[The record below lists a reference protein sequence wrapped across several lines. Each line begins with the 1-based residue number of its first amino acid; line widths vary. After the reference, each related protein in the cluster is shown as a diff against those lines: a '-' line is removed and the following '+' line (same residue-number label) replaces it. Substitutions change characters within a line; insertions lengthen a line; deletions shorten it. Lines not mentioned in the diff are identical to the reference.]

1 MSLIFRYNCTED
13 KVDTA
18 DIIIPIGG
26 DGTYLLASSR
36 VRNNKKPVIGFN
48 SDPSRSEGCLC
59 LPRWCSMDVKK
70 TLEKLQQVCSF
81 SFSLYKR
88 NCLFRLFS
96 SYIQYSKV
104 LVLRSPYDF

>member
-81 SFSLYKR
+81 PFLYINVIVFSAFFLPI
-88 NCLFRLFS
+88 FS
-96 SYIQYSKV
+96 IRK
-104 LVLRSPYDF
+104 F